1 MVLQPLLQPLA
12 RHPWDQGNAAGGGH
26 APGHTRHSFLK
37 GRDKTAAEQQ
47 PGILMVKT
55 NEMQRPKYLLPARLR
70 SPAPPQNQHPPVA
83 QGSPQ
88 ALRGPLRM
96 RVPQEELLA
105 TSLPRVARRA
115 SCLLASLSGCTGT
128 KNNIENIDSAEVTLM
143 SLKTGMRKV
152 MAALQQLWDLHS
164 MTNIRIFCKKHCSS
178 ALILQLT
185 CIQLV
190 SKHLCPT
197 RGCESPW

>member
-1 MVLQPLLQPLA
+1 
-12 RHPWDQGNAAGGGH
+12 
-26 APGHTRHSFLK
+26 
-37 GRDKTAAEQQ
+37 
-47 PGILMVKT
+47 
-55 NEMQRPKYLLPARLR
+55 
-70 SPAPPQNQHPPVA
+70 
-83 QGSPQ
+83 
-88 ALRGPLRM
+88 M
-96 RVPQEELLA
+96 RVPQEEPLA
-105 TSLPRVARRA
+105 TSLPRVARGA

-143 SLKTGMRKV
+143 SLKTGVRKV

-164 MTNIRIFCKKHCSS
+164 MTNNRVFCKKRCSS